1 MVGSLSANDSC
12 ALSANEQIV
21 PERDVGTERR
31 KFVAEVFVG
40 RMARPPIRTEQKL
53 DIES

>member
-1 MVGSLSANDSC
+1 MSVLND
-12 ALSANEQIV
+12 
-21 PERDVGTERR
+21 G